1 MTSTVSSK
9 LQPYFQTLPG
19 KEAGV
24 EGGGGEGHRESVMEP
39 AIFLGRPGLGWEWVA
54 QIIFKWHQIPY
65 WARSLWQVQKFNGKA
80 ALQGPNNKYLQLSG
94 ARDT

>member
-54 QIIFKWHQIPY
+54 QIIFKWQLASDP
-65 WARSLWQVQKFNGKA
+65 LLGQVLVA
-80 ALQGPNNKYLQLSG
+80 GPEV
-94 ARDT
+94 

>member
-54 QIIFKWHQIPY
+54 QIIFKWQLESDP
-65 WARSLWQVQKFNGKA
+65 LLGQVLVA
-80 ALQGPNNKYLQLSG
+80 GPEV
-94 ARDT
+94 